1 MGSGAAELSWA
12 WMYTRPRCSTSF
24 QELTPQDR
32 AQGMINTMMQH
43 YTHYRHRTDAETQT
57 YLKLFSLA
65 PDGGEKLVKSFFG
78 ALKRTV
84 LHAGRLYISSEHLA
98 FRASSFGSKM
108 SFLTTWH
115 NVAHVRECM
124 VEGVNAGI
132 EIIFHSK
139 LILRHNG
146 PIRSKKYEEYS
157 YLKMAWF
164 KNSKHVFHG
173 PERSL
178 QKRRAGVKGAD
189 GKCRSEKG
197 EPLQRR
203 RFTTALTRGEGEA
216 EMIADDMDEE
226 PDDLESEEAESDK
239 AEEEEEEGGEAGA
252 EALAGSALA
261 TVLDG
266 APETR
271 EKILDVE
278 AAVPLDFVKEMIR
291 SADTTSGFGK
301 LYIAARKISKLAVG
315 EWEDE
320 FQGSHVCGQVRAVS
334 CTVKLPT
341 NPMLPASSRQTIVHH
356 LKAAESD
363 LLLLERTVITHDIP
377 YGDRFQVE
385 DVWAFRQLGLEALHV
400 VCHAGTHFR
409 RGCMLKSTLHKN
421 CLESSR
427 AMANELVAVLVQ
439 SYKESKNGQE
449 KLAANA
455 GAVIRN
461 DETVGSDKS
470 TLMAAVNPDK
480 GHDVECES

>member
-1 MGSGAAELSWA
+1 
-12 WMYTRPRCSTSF
+12 
-24 QELTPQDR
+24 
-32 AQGMINTMMQH
+32 MINTMMQH

-146 PIRSKKYEEYS
+146 PSRSKKYEEYS

-164 KNSKHVFHG
+164 KNSKHVFHILTYI
-173 PERSL
+173 L
-178 QKRRAGVKGAD
+178 QFV
-189 GKCRSEKG
+189 RSENG

-203 RFTTALTRGEGEA
+203 RFTTALTRSEGEA
-216 EMIADDMDEE
+216 EMTADDMEEE
-226 PDDLESEEAESDK
+226 PEDLESEEAESDK
-239 AEEEEEEGGEAGA
+239 AEEEEEVVVTGEAGR
-252 EALAGSALA
+252 EALTASALA

-291 SADTTSGFGK
+291 SADTASGFGK

-356 LKAAESD
+356 LKTDESN

-385 DVWAFRQLGLEALHV
+385 DVWAFRQLGPETLHV

-439 SYKESKNGQE
+439 SYKESKNARE
-449 KLAANA
+449 KSATNA
-455 GAVIRN
+455 GAVIRKN
-461 DETVGSDKS
+461 ETVASDTS
-470 TLMAAVNPDK
+470 TLMAAENPDEV
-480 GHDVECES
+480 DDMVCES